1 MWLDKVK
8 EQVPDLEVEWRS
20 FSLEQQNS
28 KEGTGWKAWEQG
40 PEYEPRGL
48 LALRSGV
55 ASRAYGAD
63 ANWKFTLALLKARHD
78 DKADIREISVI
89 LDISESVG
97 IDRDDFE
104 SKINDPEMLAT
115 VAREHEQAAEQE
127 IFGTPTYVFEG
138 GKPAFLKMFAPPD
151 ENVMA
156 AWKAISV
163 IAAGNIQ
170 FGELKRPQPPWPRSI
185 FD

>member
-8 EQVPDLEVEWRS
+8 EQVPDLDLVWRS

-28 KEGTGWKAWEQG
+28 KEGPEWKAWEQG
-40 PEYEPRGL
+40 PEYESRGL

-63 ANWKFTLALLKARHD
+63 ISWNFTLALLKARHD
-78 DKADIREISVI
+78 DKEDIREMSVI
-89 LDISESVG
+89 LDVAESVG

-104 SKINDPEMLAT
+104 SKINDPEVLAT
-115 VAREHEQAAEQE
+115 VAREHEQAAELE
-127 IFGTPTYVFEG
+127 IFGTPTYIFEG
-138 GKPAFLKMFAPPD
+138 AKPAFLKMFVPPD
-151 ENVMA
+151 ENVLE
-156 AWKAISV
+156 AWNAISG

-170 FGELKRPQPPWPRSI
+170 FGELKRPQPPWPKSI